1 MKNTLILGAMSL
13 FLAAPTLASA
23 ASADV
28 VITTNQHRYYHRHH
42 HRPAIV
48 IHEDGQRL
56 HHRKHGTQTFY
67 DNGKRHWHGKRYWH
81 RKHRSDDVVVIK
93 RDDRPHR
100 HRHVIIQ
107 N

>member
-1 MKNTLILGAMSL
+1 MKTTLILGAMAL
-13 FLAAPTLASA
+13 CLVAPTVASA
-23 ASADV
+23 ASV
-28 VITTNQHRYYHRHH
+28 VVTTKHHRHH
-42 HRPAIV
+42 HKPAIV
-48 IHEDGQRL
+48 INEDGQRL
-56 HHRKHGTQTFY
+56 HYRKHGREAFY
-67 DNGKRHWHGKRYWH
+67 DHGKRHWHGKRYWK

>member
-13 FLAAPTLASA
+13 CLAAPTLASA

-28 VITTNQHRYYHRHH
+28 VIATNQHRYHRHH

-48 IHEDGQRL
+48 INEDGQRL
-56 HHRKHGTQTFY
+56 HYRKHGTQTFY
-67 DNGKRHWHGKRYWH
+67 DNGKRHWHGKRWH
-81 RKHRSDDVVVIK
+81 RKHHRSDVVVIK
-93 RDDRPHR
+93 RDDRPMHR

>member
-13 FLAAPTLASA
+13 CLAAPTLASA

-28 VITTNQHRYYHRHH
+28 VIATNQHRYHRHH

-48 IHEDGQRL
+48 INEDGQRL
-56 HHRKHGTQTFY
+56 HYRKHGREAFY
-67 DNGKRHWHGKRYWH
+67 DHGKRHWHGKRYWH
-81 RKHRSDDVVVIK
+81 RKHRSDDVVVIR